1 MSTRA
6 KLGFLFFMSNRN
18 GGQPE
23 EPSVIDF
30 ELFFYYFENCC
41 LKENANCFDFSDHNL
56 SHFL

>member
-30 ELFFYYFENCC
+30 ELFFFII
-41 LKENANCFDFSDHNL
+41 LKIVAL
-56 SHFL
+56 KKMQTVLILVITI